1 MLYDASR
8 TEKTLSLLS
17 SAGIRRRV
25 PGHSIQL
32 RLQKVEIPETSIEG
46 KKKKGIRGREGFGN
60 AVAQERGAVI

>member
-1 MLYDASR
+1 VL
-8 TEKTLSLLS
+8 
-17 SAGIRRRV
+17 
-25 PGHSIQL
+25 GHSIQL